1 MSYLSAV
8 KKIAILGA
16 GASGTTLFLNLV
28 DQIIQ
33 TDCTNNLEIIIIE
46 KSGQFGPGLA
56 YSTQITLNLMNTPTF
71 DLGIRYGD
79 KLHFLNW
86 LEKNESFWRMYFP
99 ELGHYDKHT
108 PLPRKLYGLYL
119 ETLFYSVKKKAENAG
134 ISVKLILNEVIDIAR
149 NNGEYYLQFQNQSA
163 QPADIV
169 VSCVGLGKV
178 GKYLELKG
186 TPGYFLFPGK
196 DETHILDIPRDKNVA
211 IVGSRLSAI
220 DSILLLNHA
229 KRTGHTFVVSR
240 TANMPNVIGKHE
252 RYACRYMTKEYLLSI
267 THQAQKPLR
276 LRKLVSL
283 MKKEYF
289 FQEGKCL
296 QLRSLLYPKHIPI
309 TKFRYDIIKTTEKI
323 RPWQAAFYS
332 TNSIV
337 NFAWNSLSDEDKKV
351 FQKHYSRIFQNQRIA
366 MPIKNA
372 KKIYKL
378 YKEKAVSFHKHLS
391 GIEYHKNQYHLFFDD
406 HQFISVPYLI
416 DAAGLAGTV
425 NQTDNR
431 FVKNLINR
439 KIICQD
445 AFGFIHVNP
454 CTMRAINPS
463 NKEENFYVLGG
474 LTQGTHLAA
483 NLIESIVEL
492 ANQITQSII
501 KSLCILVSA

>member
-1 MSYLSAV
+1 MSSLSAI

-16 GASGTTLFLNLV
+16 GASGTSLFVNLV

-33 TDCTNNLEIIIIE
+33 TGCTNRLEVNVIE

-71 DLGIRYGD
+71 DLGIRYAD
-79 KLHFLNW
+79 KSHFLNW
-86 LEKNESFWRMYFP
+86 LVKNESFWRMHFP
-99 ELGHYDKHT
+99 EIGHYDKHT

-119 ETLFYSVKKKAENAG
+119 ETLFYSTKKKADNTG
-134 ISVKLILNEVIDIAR
+134 ISVKLIINDVIDI
-149 NNGEYYLQFQNQSA
+149 EKHDDIYFLQFTNQPA

-169 VSCVGLGKV
+169 ISCVGLGKI

-186 TPGYFLFPGK
+186 TPGYLLFPGA
-196 DETHILDIPRDKNVA
+196 DEAQILEIPRDKNVA

-220 DSILLLNHA
+220 DSILLLNHT
-229 KRTGHTFVVSR
+229 KRTGHTFVASR

-252 RYACRYMTKEYLLSI
+252 RYTCRYLTKEHLLSI

-276 LRKLVSL
+276 LRKLISL

-289 FQEGKCL
+289 FQEGKHL
-296 QLRSLLYPKHIPI
+296 QLRSLLYPKHMPI

-337 NFAWNSLSDEDKKV
+337 NFAWNLLSDEDKRI
-351 FQKHYSRIFQNQRIA
+351 FQTHYSHIFQNQRIA

-372 KKIYKL
+372 KKIYTL
-378 YKEKAVSFHKHLS
+378 YKAKSVSFYNKLS
-391 GIEYHKNQYHLFFDD
+391 HIDYHQNQYHLYFND
-406 HQFISVPYLI
+406 QQSISVSYLI

-431 FVKNLINR
+431 FIKNLINR

-454 CTMRAINPS
+454 HTMKAINPI

-474 LTQGTHLAA
+474 LAQGTHLAA
-483 NLIESIVEL
+483 NLMESIVEL

-501 KSLCILVSA
+501 KSLDEPN